1 MSAVARPRD
10 PEYPYRMKDL
20 CDRTG
25 LSRQVIHFY
34 VEQGL
39 LPEGHKTGRN
49 MAYYAESHVERIQ
62 LIRKL
67 QHERFLPLRAI
78 RAVLDEEDEGLS
90 KEQRRLLQEVKHRLR
105 PRELAGGDEASL
117 VPLQPLLVRARVTR
131 ADAEGL
137 AQAGVISITK
147 KRGRAHVAKDDA
159 WMVEFWGE
167 LRASGFTTALGFVP
181 SDVGIFAEQV
191 EATFAKETE
200 LVKSRMSHLS
210 PDEVARMVEAAV
222 PLINQFVARY
232 HESLVRKFFASIQ
245 A

>member
-1 MSAVARPRD
+1 
-10 PEYPYRMKDL
+10 
-20 CDRTG
+20 
-25 LSRQVIHFY
+25 
-34 VEQGL
+34 
-39 LPEGHKTGRN
+39 
-49 MAYYAESHVERIQ
+49 
-62 LIRKL
+62 
-67 QHERFLPLRAI
+67 
-78 RAVLDEEDEGLS
+78 
-90 KEQRRLLQEVKHRLR
+90 
-105 PRELAGGDEASL
+105 
-117 VPLQPLLVRARVTR
+117 
-131 ADAEGL
+131 
-137 AQAGVISITK
+137 
-147 KRGRAHVAKDDA
+147 
-159 WMVEFWGE
+159 MVEFWGE

>member
-1 MSAVARPRD
+1 
-10 PEYPYRMKDL
+10 
-20 CDRTG
+20 
-25 LSRQVIHFY
+25 
-34 VEQGL
+34 
-39 LPEGHKTGRN
+39 
-49 MAYYAESHVERIQ
+49 
-62 LIRKL
+62 
-67 QHERFLPLRAI
+67 
-78 RAVLDEEDEGLS
+78 
-90 KEQRRLLQEVKHRLR
+90 VKHRLR
-105 PRELAGGDEASL
+105 PRELAGADEASL